1 MALCSWGGGPASDG
15 ASSDVFSQELAS
27 FIFFNLEV
35 YLSLLLFP
43 LEATDVDHPSRGT
56 SL

>member
-1 MALCSWGGGPASDG
+1 MALCSWEGGPASDS
-15 ASSDVFSQELAS
+15 ASSGVCSQELTS

-56 SL
+56 SP